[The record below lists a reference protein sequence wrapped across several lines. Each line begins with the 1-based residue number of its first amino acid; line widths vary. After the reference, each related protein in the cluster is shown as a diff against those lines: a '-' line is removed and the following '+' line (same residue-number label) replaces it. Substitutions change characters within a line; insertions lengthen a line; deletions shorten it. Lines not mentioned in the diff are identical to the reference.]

1 MRPPPPG
8 FRQISLITAVCLVLP
23 DILPSSGRK
32 GSQARSPPCMQIQ
45 SLLDSNLFQLSL
57 HTQKWNWYQI
67 LLPWCLGRLL
77 NPTGQVEASYLW
89 EEEHVKAEQHS
100 DTLEMDG
107 WKKGRAP
114 ASHLPHNYAPWGN
127 KGNGNAK
134 SNSTCGS
141 AGNKHQPSA
150 RHPGHHPLP
159 HQHQAGLHTHSSDDT
174 SAALHRGAM
183 CTCESP
189 AKGGRGHTLSKQ
201 QCPTTRNLRTRGT
214 PNPRQTH
221 PHLLLHVSTS
231 QQRPPRS
238 ERERPSPLHCCKP
251 NKSFPMRT

>member
-1 MRPPPPG
+1 MSC
-8 FRQISLITAVCLVLP
+8 QIS
-23 DILPSSGRK
+23 
-32 GSQARSPPCMQIQ
+32 
-45 SLLDSNLFQLSL
+45 SL
-57 HTQKWNWYQI
+57 HQGGRVARQDLHPACRFNSCWIQTCSNCLCI
-67 LLPWCLGRLL
+67 LRSGIGTKYFCPGAWEDFST
-77 NPTGQVEASYLW
+77 PTVQVEASYLW

-238 ERERPSPLHCCKP
+238 ERGRPSPLHCCKP